1 MDPIPSEPQGTWYLN
16 ADYRGGTNKNNFL
29 LTITIFG
36 DPLLGQ
42 LITINGQETLQTLDI
57 SWDANTGILEF
68 LRHGHDINAD
78 NTGLFWEW
86 YCGTVVEGVFVGRYS
101 HSQHSALKP
110 DLKHFRFHVTG
121 WNSTLLDRDIVPR
134 SYDLTINKNRHAQL
148 RIDRFPTGQ
157 FVGRLKVYYGPG
169 GEKLEHDLEVTQW
182 DGKRLSFI
190 KYCSDGTLEEYT
202 GIANGR
208 EISGTYTKTGR
219 HHSGTWSGMRSGILN
234 YGLVTKTEEEQ
245 IAWQLRTRKALFHLM
260 MPGNPT
266 PIKRTHLREVYPENP
281 IPKENPEG
289 KYRDDNPQ
297 NGPPNYTIEELH
309 FQYQLP
315 NPYYTV
321 TNPYGSPFME
331 REVHGY
337 LATPN
342 TSPPSGGYRA
352 VLALNG
358 HHGSAWQMLDP
369 GSEDIYWYGDSF
381 ARHGYV
387 VLALDI
393 SHRPKKDSEPLY
405 GNGADYVGPKSA
417 LHPAIKADGF
427 DDSDWAEDGERAWD
441 AMRALDYLIELPYVD
456 TSKILVTGLSMG
468 GEISTVVA
476 ALDTRLR
483 GCIPSGFSPDLDVI
497 LHRANDKTHHC
508 WRWMHADMRE
518 YIDTS
523 DLHALIA
530 PRLLIVQTGRKDVT
544 FSNFSPPFASDKQV
558 ARRSRVAYG
567 SECKQ
572 FVHYL
577 HYGHHFYHVGDFDP
591 SNPHA
596 ERGIHIPTIIDPE
609 QTPPENCPDKTFSPT
624 WQADPTWQK
633 NEATLVL
640 CPTLFDLLD
649 AQLL

>member
-16 ADYRGGTNKNNFL
+16 ADYRGGTNKNNSL

-36 DPLLGQ
+36 DPFLGQ

-68 LRHGHDINAD
+68 LRHGHDINDA

-134 SYDLTINKNRHAQL
+134 SYDLTINKNRHARL
-148 RIDRFPTGQ
+148 RID
-157 FVGRLKVYYGPG
+157 
-169 GEKLEHDLEVTQW
+169 
-182 DGKRLSFI
+182 
-190 KYCSDGTLEEYT
+190 
-202 GIANGR
+202 
-208 EISGTYTKTGR
+208 
-219 HHSGTWSGMRSGILN
+219 
-234 YGLVTKTEEEQ
+234 
-245 IAWQLRTRKALFHLM
+245 
-260 MPGNPT
+260 
-266 PIKRTHLREVYPENP
+266 
-281 IPKENPEG
+281 
-289 KYRDDNPQ
+289 
-297 NGPPNYTIEELH
+297 
-309 FQYQLP
+309 
-315 NPYYTV
+315 
-321 TNPYGSPFME
+321 
-331 REVHGY
+331 
-337 LATPN
+337 
-342 TSPPSGGYRA
+342 
-352 VLALNG
+352 
-358 HHGSAWQMLDP
+358 GSAWQMLDP

-456 TSKILVTGLSMG
+456 TGKILVTGLSMG

-508 WRWMHADMRE
+508 WR
-518 YIDTS
+518 
-523 DLHALIA
+523 
-530 PRLLIVQTGRKDVT
+530 
-544 FSNFSPPFASDKQV
+544 
-558 ARRSRVAYG
+558 
-567 SECKQ
+567 
-572 FVHYL
+572 
-577 HYGHHFYHVGDFDP
+577 
-591 SNPHA
+591 
-596 ERGIHIPTIIDPE
+596 
-609 QTPPENCPDKTFSPT
+609 
-624 WQADPTWQK
+624 
-633 NEATLVL
+633 
-640 CPTLFDLLD
+640 
-649 AQLL
+649 